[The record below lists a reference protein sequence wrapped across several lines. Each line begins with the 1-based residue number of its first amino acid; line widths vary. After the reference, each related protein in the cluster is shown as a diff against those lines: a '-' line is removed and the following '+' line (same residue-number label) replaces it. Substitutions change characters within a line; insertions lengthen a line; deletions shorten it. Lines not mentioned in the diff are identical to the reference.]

1 MAQKNELDTLIKK
14 IGKLHKKIRFVAIIH
29 KNGKILKTEMR
40 DEVPSLL
47 KTKNEEKFCQDVSVR
62 RKMRE
67 EFDKS
72 LGKVRFVNVE
82 RENISQIVMYAKTKS
97 LFVTV
102 EPEISI
108 TDKTK
113 IISQMHA
120 DSGKKLHFQTQNHP
134 KWSGHLFSVR
144 PRRKPFG
151 PK

>member
-1 MAQKNELDTLIKK
+1 MVEKSELNSLIKK
-14 IGKLHKKIRFVAIIH
+14 IGNLHKKIRFVAIIS
-29 KNGKILKTEMR
+29 KNGKILKSEMR

-47 KTKNEEKFCQDVSVR
+47 KTKNEEKFCQDVTVR

-67 EFDKS
+67 EFDKT

-108 TDKTK
+108 NDKTK
-113 IISQMHA
+113 IISQI
-120 DSGKKLHFQTQNHP
+120 KKITTNL
-134 KWSGHLFSVR
+134 K
-144 PRRKPFG
+144 
-151 PK
+151 

>member
-1 MAQKNELDTLIKK
+1 MSQKNELDSLIKK

-113 IISQMHA
+113 IISQI
-120 DSGKKLHFQTQNHP
+120 KKLTANL
-134 KWSGHLFSVR
+134 K
-144 PRRKPFG
+144 
-151 PK
+151 

>member
-1 MAQKNELDTLIKK
+1 MAQKNELDSLIKK

-40 DEVPSLL
+40 DEVPWLL

-113 IISQMHA
+113 IISQI
-120 DSGKKLHFQTQNHP
+120 KKLTANL
-134 KWSGHLFSVR
+134 KWKF
-144 PRRKPFG
+144 
-151 PK
+151 

>member
-1 MAQKNELDTLIKK
+1 MDKKNELDLLIKK
-14 IGKLHKKIRFVAIIH
+14 IGKLHKMIRFVAIIN
-29 KNGKILKTEMR
+29 KNGKIVKSEMR

-67 EFDKS
+67 EFDKT

-108 TDKTK
+108 NDKTK
-113 IISQMHA
+113 IISQI
-120 DSGKKLHFQTQNHP
+120 KKITSNL
-134 KWSGHLFSVR
+134 K
-144 PRRKPFG
+144 
-151 PK
+151 

>member
-1 MAQKNELDTLIKK
+1 MVEKNELESLIKK

-29 KNGKILKTEMR
+29 KNGKIIKTEMR
-40 DEVPSLL
+40 DEVQSLL
-47 KTKNEEKFCQDVSVR
+47 KTKNEEKFCQDVTIR

-97 LFVTV
+97 FFVTI

-108 TDKTK
+108 NDKIK
-113 IISQMHA
+113 IISQI
-120 DSGKKLHFQTQNHP
+120 KKLTTNL
-134 KWSGHLFSVR
+134 K
-144 PRRKPFG
+144 
-151 PK
+151 

>member
-1 MAQKNELDTLIKK
+1 MAQNDELETLIKK
-14 IGKLHKKIRFVAIIH
+14 IGKLHKMIRFIAIIH
-29 KNGKILKTEMR
+29 KNGKILKSEMT

-47 KTKNEEKFCQDVSVR
+47 KTKNEEKFCQDVTVR

-97 LFVTV
+97 LFITV

-113 IISQMHA
+113 IISQI
-120 DSGKKLHFQTQNHP
+120 KKIVSNL
-134 KWSGHLFSVR
+134 K
-144 PRRKPFG
+144 
-151 PK
+151 

>member
-1 MAQKNELDTLIKK
+1 MANTGELDSIIQK
-14 IGKLHKKIRFVAIIH
+14 IGKLHKKIRFVAIIN
-29 KNGKILKTEMR
+29 KNGKILKNEMR
-40 DEVPSLL
+40 DEIPSLL
-47 KTKNEEKFCQDVSVR
+47 KTKTEEKFCQDVTMR

-108 TDKTK
+108 KDKTK
-113 IISQMHA
+113 IISQI
-120 DSGKKLHFQTQNHP
+120 KKITGNL
-134 KWSGHLFSVR
+134 K
-144 PRRKPFG
+144 
-151 PK
+151 

>member
-1 MAQKNELDTLIKK
+1 MVQTKDLDLIIKK
-14 IGKLHKKIRFVAIIH
+14 IGKLHKMIRFVAIIS

-47 KTKNEEKFCQDVSVR
+47 KNKNEEKFCQDVTVR

-67 EFDKS
+67 EFDKT

-82 RENISQIVMYAKTKS
+82 RENISQIVMYAKKKS

-108 TDKTK
+108 NDKIK
-113 IISQMHA
+113 IISQI
-120 DSGKKLHFQTQNHP
+120 KKITANL
-134 KWSGHLFSVR
+134 K
-144 PRRKPFG
+144 
-151 PK
+151 

>member
-1 MAQKNELDTLIKK
+1 MVETKDLDVIIKK
-14 IGKLHKKIRFVAIIH
+14 IGKLHKMIRFVAIIS

-47 KTKNEEKFCQDVSVR
+47 KNKNEEKCCQDVTVR

-67 EFDKS
+67 EFDKT

-82 RENISQIVMYAKTKS
+82 RENVSQIVMYAKNKS

-108 TDKTK
+108 NDKAK
-113 IISQMHA
+113 IISQI
-120 DSGKKLHFQTQNHP
+120 KKITANL
-134 KWSGHLFSVR
+134 K
-144 PRRKPFG
+144 
-151 PK
+151 

>member
-1 MAQKNELDTLIKK
+1 MVKNTELDTLIQK
-14 IGKLHKKIRFVAIIH
+14 IGKLNKKIRFIAIIN
-29 KNGKILKTEMR
+29 KNGNILKAEMR

-47 KTKNEEKFCQDVSVR
+47 KTKNEEKFCQDVTVR

-108 TDKTK
+108 KDKTK
-113 IISQMHA
+113 IISHL
-120 DSGKKLHFQTQNHP
+120 KKLTSTL
-134 KWSGHLFSVR
+134 K
-144 PRRKPFG
+144 
-151 PK
+151 

>member
-1 MAQKNELDTLIKK
+1 MVDNEELNSLIKK
-14 IGKLHKKIRFVAIIH
+14 IGKLHKMIRFVAIIN
-29 KNGKILKTEMR
+29 KNGKIIKSEMR

-47 KTKNEEKFCQDVSVR
+47 KTKNEEKFCQDVTIR

-72 LGKVRFVNVE
+72 LGKVKFVNVE

-108 TDKTK
+108 NDKTK
-113 IISQMHA
+113 IISQI
-120 DSGKKLHFQTQNHP
+120 KKLTANL
-134 KWSGHLFSVR
+134 K
-144 PRRKPFG
+144 
-151 PK
+151 

>member
-1 MAQKNELDTLIKK
+1 MVKNTELDTLIQK
-14 IGKLHKKIRFVAIIH
+14 IGKLNKKIRFVAIIN
-29 KNGKILKTEMR
+29 KNGNILKTEMR

-47 KTKNEEKFCQDVSVR
+47 KTKNEEKFCQDVTVR

-67 EFDKS
+67 EFDNS

-108 TDKTK
+108 KDKTK
-113 IISQMHA
+113 IIS
-120 DSGKKLHFQTQNHP
+120 
-134 KWSGHLFSVR
+134 HLKR
-144 PRRKPFG
+144 LTANLK
-151 PK
+151 

>member
-1 MAQKNELDTLIKK
+1 MTNNKELDSLIQK
-14 IGKLHKKIRFVAIIH
+14 IGKLHKKIRFVAIIN

-108 TDKTK
+108 ADKTK
-113 IISQMHA
+113 IISQI
-120 DSGKKLHFQTQNHP
+120 KKLTANL
-134 KWSGHLFSVR
+134 K
-144 PRRKPFG
+144 
-151 PK
+151 

>member
-1 MAQKNELDTLIKK
+1 MVKNAELDTLIQK
-14 IGKLHKKIRFVAIIH
+14 IGKLNKKIRFVAIIH

-47 KTKNEEKFCQDVSVR
+47 KTKNEEKFCQDVTVR

-82 RENISQIVMYAKTKS
+82 RENISQIVMYSKTKS

-108 TDKTK
+108 KDKTK
-113 IISQMHA
+113 IISQL
-120 DSGKKLHFQTQNHP
+120 KKLTSTL
-134 KWSGHLFSVR
+134 K
-144 PRRKPFG
+144 
-151 PK
+151 

>member
-102 EPEISI
+102 EPEISL

-113 IISQMHA
+113 IISQI
-120 DSGKKLHFQTQNHP
+120 KKLTANL
-134 KWSGHLFSVR
+134 K
-144 PRRKPFG
+144 
-151 PK
+151 

>member
-1 MAQKNELDTLIKK
+1 MAGKNELDTMIKK
-14 IGKLHKKIRFVAIIH
+14 IGKIHKKIRFVAIIN
-29 KNGKILKTEMR
+29 KNGKIIKTEMR

-47 KTKNEEKFCQDVSVR
+47 KTKNEEKFCQDVTVR

-82 RENISQIVMYAKTKS
+82 RENISQIVMYAKNKS

-108 TDKTK
+108 KDKNQ
-113 IISQMHA
+113 IISQL
-120 DSGKKLHFQTQNHP
+120 KKLTSSL
-134 KWSGHLFSVR
+134 K
-144 PRRKPFG
+144 
-151 PK
+151 

>member
-1 MAQKNELDTLIKK
+1 MVGTVELDTLIKK
-14 IGKLHKKIRFVAIIH
+14 IGKLHKKIRFVAIIN
-29 KNGKILKTEMR
+29 KNGKILKSEMR

-47 KTKNEEKFCQDVSVR
+47 KTRNEEKFCQDVTVR

-108 TDKTK
+108 KDKTK
-113 IISQMHA
+113 IISQI
-120 DSGKKLHFQTQNHP
+120 KKITGNL
-134 KWSGHLFSVR
+134 K
-144 PRRKPFG
+144 
-151 PK
+151 

>member
-1 MAQKNELDTLIKK
+1 MVETKDLDLIIKK
-14 IGKLHKKIRFVAIIH
+14 IGKLHKMIRFVAIIS

-47 KTKNEEKFCQDVSVR
+47 KNKTEEKFCQDVTVR

-67 EFDKS
+67 EFDKT

-82 RENISQIVMYAKTKS
+82 RENISQIVMYAKKKS

-108 TDKTK
+108 NDKIK
-113 IISQMHA
+113 IISQI
-120 DSGKKLHFQTQNHP
+120 KKITANL
-134 KWSGHLFSVR
+134 K
-144 PRRKPFG
+144 
-151 PK
+151 

>member
-1 MAQKNELDTLIKK
+1 MARNDELETLIKK
-14 IGKLHKKIRFVAIIH
+14 IGNLHKMIRFIAIIH
-29 KNGKILKTEMR
+29 KNGKILKSEMR

-47 KTKNEEKFCQDVSVR
+47 KTKNEEKFCQDVTVR

-97 LFVTV
+97 LFITV

-113 IISQMHA
+113 IISQI
-120 DSGKKLHFQTQNHP
+120 KKITSNL
-134 KWSGHLFSVR
+134 K
-144 PRRKPFG
+144 
-151 PK
+151 

>member
-1 MAQKNELDTLIKK
+1 MANTRELDSIIQK
-14 IGKLHKKIRFVAIIH
+14 IGKLHKKIRFVAIIN
-29 KNGKILKTEMR
+29 KNGKILKNEMR
-40 DEVPSLL
+40 DEIPSLL
-47 KTKNEEKFCQDVSVR
+47 KTKTEEKFCQDVTMR

-108 TDKTK
+108 KDKTK
-113 IISQMHA
+113 IISQI
-120 DSGKKLHFQTQNHP
+120 KKITGNL
-134 KWSGHLFSVR
+134 K
-144 PRRKPFG
+144 
-151 PK
+151 

>member
-1 MAQKNELDTLIKK
+1 MVEKNELNLLIKK
-14 IGKLHKKIRFVAIIH
+14 IGKLHKMIRFVAIIS
-29 KNGKILKTEMR
+29 KNGKILKSEMR

-47 KTKNEEKFCQDVSVR
+47 KTKNEEKFCQDVTVR

-67 EFDKS
+67 EFDKT

-113 IISQMHA
+113 IVSQI
-120 DSGKKLHFQTQNHP
+120 KKLTANL
-134 KWSGHLFSVR
+134 K
-144 PRRKPFG
+144 
-151 PK
+151 

>member
-1 MAQKNELDTLIKK
+1 MAKNQELDTLIQK
-14 IGKLHKKIRFVAIIH
+14 IGKLNKKIRFVAIIN

-47 KTKNEEKFCQDVSVR
+47 KTKNEEKFCQDVTVR

-108 TDKTK
+108 KDKTK
-113 IISQMHA
+113 IISQL
-120 DSGKKLHFQTQNHP
+120 KKLTANL
-134 KWSGHLFSVR
+134 K
-144 PRRKPFG
+144 
-151 PK
+151 

>member
-1 MAQKNELDTLIKK
+1 MANKTELDSIIQK
-14 IGKLHKKIRFVAIIH
+14 IGKLNKKIRFVAIIN

-47 KTKNEEKFCQDVSVR
+47 KNKNEEKFCQDVTTR

-67 EFDKS
+67 EFDKT

-108 TDKTK
+108 KDKTK
-113 IISQMHA
+113 IISQI
-120 DSGKKLHFQTQNHP
+120 KKITSTL
-134 KWSGHLFSVR
+134 K
-144 PRRKPFG
+144 
-151 PK
+151 

>member
-1 MAQKNELDTLIKK
+1 MAQKNELDSLIKK

-113 IISQMHA
+113 IISQI
-120 DSGKKLHFQTQNHP
+120 KKLTGNL
-134 KWSGHLFSVR
+134 K
-144 PRRKPFG
+144 
-151 PK
+151 

>member
-1 MAQKNELDTLIKK
+1 MAQKNELDSLIKK

-102 EPEISI
+102 EPEISMI
-108 TDKTK
+108 DKTK
-113 IISQMHA
+113 IISQIKTLTA
-120 DSGKKLHFQTQNHP
+120 NLK
-134 KWSGHLFSVR
+134 
-144 PRRKPFG
+144 
-151 PK
+151 

>member
-1 MAQKNELDTLIKK
+1 MVKTNKLDMLIQK
-14 IGKLHKKIRFVAIIH
+14 IGKLHKKIRFVAIID

-47 KTKNEEKFCQDVSVR
+47 KTKNEEKFCQDVTIR

-108 TDKTK
+108 NDKTK
-113 IISQMHA
+113 IISQL
-120 DSGKKLHFQTQNHP
+120 KKLTANL
-134 KWSGHLFSVR
+134 K
-144 PRRKPFG
+144 
-151 PK
+151 

>member
-1 MAQKNELDTLIKK
+1 MVDNEELNSLIKK
-14 IGKLHKKIRFVAIIH
+14 IGKLHKMIRFVAIIN
-29 KNGKILKTEMR
+29 KNGKIIKSEMR

-47 KTKNEEKFCQDVSVR
+47 KTKNEEKFCQDVTIR

-67 EFDKS
+67 EFDKT

-108 TDKTK
+108 TDKSK
-113 IISQMHA
+113 VISQI
-120 DSGKKLHFQTQNHP
+120 KKLTADL
-134 KWSGHLFSVR
+134 K
-144 PRRKPFG
+144 
-151 PK
+151 

>member
-1 MAQKNELDTLIKK
+1 MTHSELDTLIQK
-14 IGKLHKKIRFVAIIH
+14 IGKLNKKIRFVAIIN
-29 KNGKILKTEMR
+29 KNGNILKAEMR

-47 KTKNEEKFCQDVSVR
+47 KTKNEEKFCQDVTVR

-67 EFDKS
+67 EFDNS

-108 TDKTK
+108 KDKTK
-113 IISQMHA
+113 IISQLKRLTA
-120 DSGKKLHFQTQNHP
+120 NLK
-134 KWSGHLFSVR
+134 
-144 PRRKPFG
+144 
-151 PK
+151 